1 MSWYITTEIR
11 HLKVIVLAETQAWSK
26 TILVNVKVSLTNI
39 TRRKMFL
46 TSCTLTYHKA
56 GGFHTS
62 ALSAMG
68 LFLTPCQYQ
77 LHPFLC
83 PSRHASCY
91 SLFPHSLFFIALPG
105 FACLICF
112 SVVSLTHRTL
122 RPWGLVSL
130 TSLCVFSST
139 VTETSQAISND

>member
-1 MSWYITTEIR
+1 MSRYITTEIR
-11 HLKVIVLAETQAWSK
+11 HLKVIVLAKTQAWSK
-26 TILVNVKVSLTNI
+26 TVLVNVKVSLTNI
-39 TRRKMFL
+39 TRRKMLL
-46 TSCTLTYHKA
+46 TSCTLTCHKA
-56 GGFHTS
+56 GVFRTS

-77 LHPFLC
+77 LHPFLY
-83 PSRHASCY
+83 PSHHASRY
-91 SLFPHSLFFIALPG
+91 SLFLHSLFFIALPW

-112 SVVSLTHRTL
+112 SIVSLTHWTL

-130 TSLCVFSST
+130 TSFCVFSST

>member
-1 MSWYITTEIR
+1 MSWYITAEIR
-11 HLKVIVLAETQAWSK
+11 HLKLIVLAKVQAWSK
-26 TILVNVKVSLTNI
+26 TILVNVKVSLTKI
-39 TRRKMFL
+39 TRRKVLL

-56 GGFHTS
+56 GIFHTS
-62 ALSAMG
+62 ALSAMD
-68 LFLTPCQYQ
+68 LFLTACQKQ

-83 PSRHASCY
+83 PSHHASHY
-91 SLFPHSLFFIALPG
+91 PLSLHSLFFIALHW

-112 SVVSLTHRTL
+112 FIVSLTHWTL

-130 TSLCVFSST
+130 TSLYLFSST